1 MGRIN
6 DLIVI
11 LDLYFLLISFSVIKY
26 FNMHEKLI
34 QDVSNEDGGLLMAYS
49 RLLGDCVKY
58 QKVLIRIDC
67 KIGQKPIN

>member
-1 MGRIN
+1 
-6 DLIVI
+6 
-11 LDLYFLLISFSVIKY
+11 
-26 FNMHEKLI
+26 MHENLIQDVSFLI

-67 KIGQKPIN
+67 KIGRNQ

>member
-1 MGRIN
+1 
-6 DLIVI
+6 
-11 LDLYFLLISFSVIKY
+11 
-26 FNMHEKLI
+26 MHENLI

-67 KIGQKPIN
+67 KIGRNQ